1 MMFPRYRRVMR
12 STVFSLA
19 TIGILAA
26 APSYAA
32 CTKPNPPA
40 CGATETGEFADVAD
54 FDRCRMRMLSYR
66 DGIDVYVACVKEE
79 GQPPENEKLA
89 QDEFQSILSRFNRR
103 ARGE

>member
-1 MMFPRYRRVMR
+1 
-12 STVFSLA
+12 
-19 TIGILAA
+19 
-26 APSYAA
+26 
-32 CTKPNPPA
+32 
-40 CGATETGEFADVAD
+40 
-54 FDRCRMRMLSYR
+54 MLSYR